1 MIASR
6 LETDMHHDLLIR
18 RATVLDGKG
27 SEPVVIDVAV
37 KGDRISA
44 LGELDAHTA
53 DDVVEAHGLVLT
65 PGFIDVH
72 THDDTNVIR
81 TPEMLPKL
89 SQGVT
94 TVIVGNCG
102 ISASPVTLR
111 DEVPDPMNLLGDVA
125 DFAWPTFAD
134 YATAVDKVC
143 PAVNVAAL
151 IGHTSLRSQVMDD
164 FKRPASAEEVAGM
177 RVALEQALADGALGL
192 STGLAYRNAF
202 HAPDTEVL
210 PLAEAVANAGGI
222 YTTHLR
228 DEFAGQAAAMDE
240 AFATASKAG
249 APLVI
254 SHLKCAGAGN
264 WGQAPR
270 ALKQLE
276 DAAQQQRVH
285 CDCYPYTAG
294 SSTLDLGQ
302 VTDEIAITITW
313 SKPHPEQARR
323 ALADIAADWKLSL
336 MDAARRLQ
344 PAGAVYHN
352 MSEDDMR
359 LVLSH
364 PLSMV
369 GSDGLPNDPHP
380 HPRLWGAFPRVL
392 AHYSRDLELMPLPEA
407 VRKMTGL
414 SAATFGL
421 EDRGE
426 IRQGAFADLVLF
438 DLEALEDSATFDA
451 PIAPAA
457 GIVRV
462 VVNGVTSYVDGVARK
477 ARGGRM
483 LRRSQRLAATP
494 QTHPDRKENTHEH

>member
-1 MIASR
+1 MR
-6 LETDMHHDLLIR
+6 HDLLIR
-18 RATVLDGKG
+18 RARVLDGTG
-27 SEPVVIDVAV
+27 RAPFTADVAV
-37 KGDRISA
+37 DGARIVAVGELGDR
-44 LGELDAHTA
+44 DAEETIDA
-53 DDVVEAHGLVLT
+53 TGLYLT

-81 TPEMLPKL
+81 APEMLPKL

-94 TVIVGNCG
+94 TVVVGNCG
-102 ISASPVTLR
+102 ISAAPVVLSG
-111 DEVPDPMNLLGDVA
+111 EVPDPMNLLGEAV
-125 DFAWPTFAD
+125 DFAYSSFAA
-134 YATAVDKVC
+134 YGEAVELAR

-164 FKRPASAEEVAGM
+164 FHRPATDDEIAHM
-177 RVALEQALADGALGL
+177 REALVKALAEGALGL
-192 STGLAYRNAF
+192 SSGLAYHNAF
-202 HAPDTEVL
+202 HAPDDEL
-210 PLAEAVANAGGI
+210 APLVAAVGEAGGL

-240 AFATASKAG
+240 AFATARKNG

-270 ALKQLE
+270 ALAQLE
-276 DAAQQQRVH
+276 GAAGHQRVH

-313 SKPHPEQARR
+313 SRPHPEQARR
-323 ALADIAADWKLSL
+323 QLADIARDWGLSL
-336 MDAARRLQ
+336 MEAARHLQ

-359 LVLSH
+359 RVLAH
-364 PLSMV
+364 PLAMV

-392 AHYSRDLELMPLPEA
+392 AHYSRDLALMPLPEA

-421 EDRGE
+421 VDRGE
-426 IRQGAFADLVLF
+426 IREGAYADLVLL
-438 DLEALEDSATFDA
+438 DLDALEDTADYDA
-451 PIAPAA
+451 PASPAR
-457 GIVRV
+457 GIRRV
-462 VVNGVTSYVDGVARK
+462 LVNGATAYVDGAPSRTR
-477 ARGGRM
+477 AGRM
-483 LRRSQRLAATP
+483 LRRSLRLSP
-494 QTHPDRKENTHEH
+494 SPDQVPDMSHHQHDHQEDIP

>member
-1 MIASR
+1 MR
-6 LETDMHHDLLIR
+6 HDLLIR
-18 RATVLDGKG
+18 RARVIDGTG
-27 SEPVVIDVAV
+27 REPFMADVAV
-37 KGDRISA
+37 DGERIAAVGDLRDREAVETI
-44 LGELDAHTA
+44 DA
-53 DDVVEAHGLVLT
+53 EGLCLT

-94 TVIVGNCG
+94 TVVVGNCG
-102 ISASPVTLR
+102 ISASPVTLTG
-111 DEVPDPMNLLGDVA
+111 EVPDPMNLLGEAV
-125 DFAWPTFAD
+125 DFAYPSFAA
-134 YATAVDKVC
+134 YAKAVEAAR

-151 IGHTSLRSQVMDD
+151 IGHTSLRSQVMGD
-164 FKRPASAEEVAGM
+164 FHRPASADEIARM
-177 RVALEQALADGALGL
+177 RVTLEQALAEGAMGL
-192 STGLAYRNAF
+192 SSGLAYHNAY
-202 HAPDTEVL
+202 HAPDSEMA
-210 PLAEAVANAGGI
+210 PLVAVVGKTGGL

-240 AFATASKAG
+240 AFATARQGG

-270 ALKQLE
+270 ALMQLE
-276 DAAQQQRVH
+276 QAAERQRVH

-313 SKPHPEQARR
+313 SQPHPEQARR
-323 ALADIAADWKLSL
+323 QLVDIAHDWGMSL
-336 MDAARRLQ
+336 MEAARHLQ

-359 LVLSH
+359 QVLSH
-364 PLSMV
+364 PLAMV

-392 AHYSRDLELMPLPEA
+392 AHYSRDLALMPLPEA

-421 EDRGE
+421 VDRGE
-426 IRQGAFADLVLF
+426 IRSGAFADLVLL
-438 DLEALEDSATFDA
+438 DLETLQDTADYDV
-451 PIAPAA
+451 PVAA
-457 GIVRV
+457 ARGIERV
-462 VVNGVTSYVDGVARK
+462 LVNGTTTYADGKPCQTRNGK
-477 ARGGRM
+477 M
-483 LRRSQRLAATP
+483 LRRSQALSPAASPLTSLS
-494 QTHPDRKENTHEH
+494 